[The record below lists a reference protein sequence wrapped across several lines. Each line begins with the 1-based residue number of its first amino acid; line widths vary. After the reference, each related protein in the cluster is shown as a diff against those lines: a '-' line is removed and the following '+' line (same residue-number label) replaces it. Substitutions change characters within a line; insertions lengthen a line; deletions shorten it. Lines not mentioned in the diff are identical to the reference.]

1 MWNNKVLE
9 NFFTLKIVIR
19 KQYPKI
25 LCFFLR
31 SEPEL
36 EEEKTNR
43 ELKGVEDEEAL
54 RKLFN
59 SDEEEEEEE
68 NKEEEEKEQE
78 EKKEEQQKTKSKK
91 KEGKGK

>member
-1 MWNNKVLE
+1 ML
-9 NFFTLKIVIR
+9 I
-19 KQYPKI
+19 
-25 LCFFLR
+25 R
-31 SEPEL
+31 SEPEQA
-36 EEEKTNR
+36 EEKTNR

-68 NKEEEEKEQE
+68 EKENEEEKEQ

-91 KEGKGK
+91 KEGKGKRQFIL